1 MQRAHHASAYR
12 YLADR
17 YRGLRW
23 LPVRVVLRLGLSA
36 RYLLSR
42 VSGRTAEGAAPTRS
56 AKVLKKVS

>member
-1 MQRAHHASAYR
+1 MRVTFSSTVF
-12 YLADR
+12 
-17 YRGLRW
+17 GVMLRW

-56 AKVLKKVS
+56 AELLKKVS